1 MRVGLPKEPSI
12 RIGALIVVAVGFV
25 ASAVLRAGEVV
36 AALPESA
43 EDGFGNPI
51 AQSVQTA
58 PTGSPAERTVVGP
71 PELISEIKKIRE
83 NLDAREEALSKR
95 ELKLRILESRMK
107 ERLGEMRE
115 ARERLAATA
124 ALVDDA
130 AGKDVRRLADM
141 YQQMKPKKAGE
152 IFNEMAASLR
162 RRLHRRDA
170 AGRCCPDPCQHGPR
184 KGLRGKSLDC
194 RSKSEATPPGKRKA
208 RERADKRGAGV
219 VSPKPFRDPHRV

>member
-95 ELKLRILESRMK
+95 ELKLRILENRMK

-152 IFNEMAASLR
+152 IFNEMAASFAAGFIAEMR
-162 RRLHRRDA
+162 PDA
-170 AGRCCPDPCQHGPR
+170 AALILANMDPEKAYAVSLLIAGRNLKQR
-184 KGLRGKSLDC
+184 STESERQENGLISAVQ
-194 RSKSEATPPGKRKA
+194 E
-208 RERADKRGAGV
+208 
-219 VSPKPFRDPHRV
+219 

>member
-1 MRVGLPKEPSI
+1 MRVGMPKEPSV

-43 EDGFGNPI
+43 DDGFGNPI
-51 AQSVQTA
+51 AQRMETA
-58 PTGSPAERTVVGP
+58 PSDSPAERTVVGP
-71 PELISEIKKIRE
+71 PELIAEIKKIRAK
-83 NLDAREEALSKR
+83 LDTREEALSKR
-95 ELKLRILESRMK
+95 ELKLRVLENRMK

-152 IFNEMAASLR
+152 IFNEMATSFAAGFIAEMR
-162 RRLHRRDA
+162 PDA
-170 AGRCCPDPCQHGPR
+170 AALILANMDPEKAYAVSLLIAGRNLKQRPAGSDEQKAGPVT
-184 KGLRGKSLDC
+184 
-194 RSKSEATPPGKRKA
+194 AA
-208 RERADKRGAGV
+208 QN
-219 VSPKPFRDPHRV
+219 